1 MKVFYLFENCGA
13 RRAFFNPGFLRSFL
27 RGSLVINLACF
38 NDINDII
45 TKILLNRNVIKA
57 LFHNYY
63 QYHKFDIIFFI
74 SNAMEK
80 QSKNVRDFLLENV
93 AFDIFKNNICNNNKN
108 IKITKISIKAL
119 YQLIKAEKSGNIK
132 LLFEK
137 IYNTAIPDKIKEL
150 VNDKSINSDIDNEP
164 FIDKIDENIPDIF
177 DSLIHDFEEHEK
189 SLDFN

>member
-1 MKVFYLFENCGA
+1 
-13 RRAFFNPGFLRSFL
+13 
-27 RGSLVINLACF
+27 
-38 NDINDII
+38 
-45 TKILLNRNVIKA
+45 
-57 LFHNYY
+57 
-63 QYHKFDIIFFI
+63 
-74 SNAMEK
+74 MEK

-93 AFDIFKNNICNNNKN
+93 AFDIFKNNICNNNNNKN

-119 YQLIKAEKSGNIK
+119 YQLIKSEKSDNIK

-150 VNDKSINSDIDNEP
+150 VNDKSKNSDIDNET